1 MDPAKIDR
9 WLRFREQVLQNPG
22 WPRGLWFAA
31 LDDGLRAALG
41 EQSPLLADFERD
53 RAELVRLERRA
64 SGSYQDARRVVQL
77 EAQIRQLVD
86 LADRAVTGAQDAA
99 PAAGPAVAAP
109 VTAVA
114 DEPRRAGW
122 RVGAAGLAAGAL
134 VALGIAGASVYSESR
149 IRAQGDLQMARI
161 DRLLAARDVTLRAEI
176 ERRLAAQN
184 EAAGGVPDE
193 LRGRVARLGRTLDQL
208 SLDVSSLEMRLPALD
223 QEVER
228 ISYGTG
234 RMADDLARAGVEIDG
249 LKTATPE
256 LTAWLAR
263 QKKELEQSMQGG
275 RDALG
280 GITGRVQSLAG
291 EVDQS
296 RKLLVDLNQ
305 SLVAGLEQARAD
317 GVALQA
323 AVDEMRATGQQVAR
337 LMQGAEARVQAAQG
351 TMQAKIDRML
361 SGLAEQA
368 DLAVLRGGDVVRR
381 AEGEIARRI
390 ATASEAALKAVAD
403 ERAVKLAALAEQVS
417 KTQSEL
423 EQTRTGM
430 LASWQRL
437 DASVGARQSEVL
449 TSLDAYAGTIG
460 VRVEELLQALD
471 LMVARSGG

>member
-1 MDPAKIDR
+1 
-9 WLRFREQVLQNPG
+9 
-22 WPRGLWFAA
+22 
-31 LDDGLRAALG
+31 
-41 EQSPLLADFERD
+41 
-53 RAELVRLERRA
+53 
-64 SGSYQDARRVVQL
+64 
-77 EAQIRQLVD
+77 
-86 LADRAVTGAQDAA
+86 
-99 PAAGPAVAAP
+99 
-109 VTAVA
+109 
-114 DEPRRAGW
+114 
-122 RVGAAGLAAGAL
+122 
-134 VALGIAGASVYSESR
+134 
-149 IRAQGDLQMARI
+149 
-161 DRLLAARDVTLRAEI
+161 
-176 ERRLAAQN
+176 
-184 EAAGGVPDE
+184 
-193 LRGRVARLGRTLDQL
+193 
-208 SLDVSSLEMRLPALD
+208 MRLPALG

-228 ISYGTG
+228 ISYGSG

-296 RKLLVDLNQ
+296 RRLLVDLNQ
-305 SLVAGLEQARAD
+305 SLVAGLERARAD
-317 GVALQA
+317 GEALRA

-337 LMQGAEARVQAAQG
+337 LMEGAEARVQAAQG

-390 ATASEAALKAVAD
+390 ATASDAALKAVAD

>member
-1 MDPAKIDR
+1 
-9 WLRFREQVLQNPG
+9 V
-22 WPRGLWFAA
+22 
-31 LDDGLRAALG
+31 
-41 EQSPLLADFERD
+41 
-53 RAELVRLERRA
+53 
-64 SGSYQDARRVVQL
+64 
-77 EAQIRQLVD
+77 
-86 LADRAVTGAQDAA
+86 
-99 PAAGPAVAAP
+99 
-109 VTAVA
+109 
-114 DEPRRAGW
+114 
-122 RVGAAGLAAGAL
+122 LAAGAL
-134 VALGIAGASVYSESR
+134 VALGIAGAGVYYETR
-149 IRAQGDLQMARI
+149 IRAQADLQMARI

-176 ERRLAAQN
+176 ERRLAAQT

-296 RKLLVDLNQ
+296 RRLLVDLNQ
-305 SLVAGLEQARAD
+305 SLVAGLERARAD
-317 GVALQA
+317 GEALRA

-437 DASVGARQSEVL
+437 DASVGARQSVVL
-449 TSLDAYAGTIG
+449 TRLAAFAGTIG
-460 VRVEELLQALD
+460 VRVVELLQALD
-471 LMVARSGG
+471 LMVARWGG